1 MTILKPK
8 EVMRN
13 VERSLGDTALTM
25 KEVKKMFPFKRHH
38 YVKPLQV
45 CKRLLLAPVS

>member
-25 KEVKKMFPFKRHH
+25 KEVKILCSLSKDIIM
-38 YVKPLQV
+38 
-45 CKRLLLAPVS
+45 

>member
-13 VERSLGDTALTM
+13 VERSFGDTALTM
-25 KEVKKMFPFKRHH
+25 KEVKTLCSLSKDIIM
-38 YVKPLQV
+38 
-45 CKRLLLAPVS
+45 

>member
-25 KEVKKMFPFKRHH
+25 KEVKKNVPFQKTS
-38 YVKPLQV
+38 L
-45 CKRLLLAPVS
+45 CKTSTSM

>member
-13 VERSLGDTALTM
+13 IERSLGDTALTM
-25 KEVKKMFPFKRHH
+25 KEVKTLCSLSKDIIM
-38 YVKPLQV
+38 
-45 CKRLLLAPVS
+45 

>member
-1 MTILKPK
+1 MIKLKPK

-25 KEVKKMFPFKRHH
+25 KEVKTLCSLSKDIIM
-38 YVKPLQV
+38 
-45 CKRLLLAPVS
+45 